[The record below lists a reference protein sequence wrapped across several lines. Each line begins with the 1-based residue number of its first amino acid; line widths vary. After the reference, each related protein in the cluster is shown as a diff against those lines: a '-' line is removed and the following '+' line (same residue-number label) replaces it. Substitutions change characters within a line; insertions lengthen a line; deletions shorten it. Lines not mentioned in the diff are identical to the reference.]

1 MIPVE
6 AGGRPKVRENMPS
19 NAREPIDPAN
29 VEWTRVSDKLIML
42 RMIGWLIGFV
52 IALIIFS
59 VPLVLQLLGFWAP
72 LPAVLVWGLPAVVL
86 IIGLWR
92 LLLIPRQVRAIG
104 YAERHE
110 DLLIREG
117 LFFQRVM
124 VVPYGRMQYVDISVG
139 PIERAVGVASLKL
152 HTASPTTNATL
163 VGLPAAEAA
172 RLREQLSS
180 MGESKLAGL

>member
-1 MIPVE
+1 M
-6 AGGRPKVRENMPS
+6 RS
-19 NAREPIDPAN
+19 QAREPIDPAN

-42 RMIGWLIGFV
+42 RIIGWAIGFL
-52 IALIIFS
+52 IALAIFS
-59 VPLVLQLLGFWAP
+59 LPLVLKLLGFWSG
-72 LPAVLVWGLPAVVL
+72 LPAFIAWGLPAVVL
-86 IIGLWR
+86 VIGIWR

-110 DLLIREG
+110 DLLIRQG

-139 PIERAVGVASLKL
+139 PIERAVGLASLKL

-180 MGESKLAGL
+180 LGEAKLAGL

>member
-1 MIPVE
+1 M
-6 AGGRPKVRENMPS
+6 RS
-19 NAREPIDPAN
+19 QAREPIDPDN

-42 RMIGWLIGFV
+42 RIIGWLIGFL
-52 IALIIFS
+52 IALAIFS
-59 VPLVLQLLGFWAP
+59 IPLVLKLLGIWFQ
-72 LPAVLVWGLPAVVL
+72 LPAFIAWGLPAVVL
-86 IIGLWR
+86 IIGIWR

-110 DLLIREG
+110 DLLIRQG

-139 PIERAVGVASLKL
+139 PIERAVGLASLKL

-180 MGESKLAGL
+180 LGEAKLAGL

>member
-1 MIPVE
+1 M
-6 AGGRPKVRENMPS
+6 RS
-19 NAREPIDPAN
+19 DAREPIDPAD
-29 VEWTRVSDKLIML
+29 VEWTRVSNKLITL
-42 RMIGWLIGFV
+42 RIIGWLIGFL
-52 IALIIFS
+52 IALVIFS
-59 VPLVLQLLGFWAP
+59 VPLIFILPGFRSP
-72 LPAVLVWGLPAVVL
+72 LPAFVAWGLAGVVLVIAV
-86 IIGLWR
+86 WR
-92 LLLIPRQVRAIG
+92 LLLIPRQVQAIG

-139 PIERAVGVASLKL
+139 PIERAVGLASLKL

-180 MGESKLAGL
+180 LGEAKLAGL

>member
-1 MIPVE
+1 MRS
-6 AGGRPKVRENMPS
+6 GT
-19 NAREPIDPAN
+19 AREPIDPAD
-29 VEWTRVSDKLIML
+29 VQWTRVSNKLIAL
-42 RMIGWLIGFV
+42 RVVGWTIGFV
-52 IALIIFS
+52 IALVVFS
-59 VPLVLQLLGFWAP
+59 VPLGLMFAG
-72 LPAVLVWGLPAVVL
+72 VWDGLPAWIAWALPSVVV
-86 IIGLWR
+86 IVGIWR
-92 LLLIPRQVRAIG
+92 LVLIPRQVRAIG

-139 PIERAVGVASLKL
+139 PIERALGLASLKL

-163 VGLPAAEAA
+163 VGLPTGEAA

-180 MGESKLAGL
+180 LGEAKLAGL

>member
-1 MIPVE
+1 M
-6 AGGRPKVRENMPS
+6 RS
-19 NAREPIDPAN
+19 DAREPIDPSG
-29 VEWTRVSDKLIML
+29 VEWTRVSDKLITL
-42 RMIGWLIGFV
+42 RIIGWLIGFLV
-52 IALIIFS
+52 ALAIFS
-59 VPLVLQLLGFWAP
+59 VPLIFKLLGFWSP
-72 LPAVLVWGLPAVVL
+72 LPAFVAWGIPAVVL
-86 IIGLWR
+86 VIAVWR
-92 LLLIPRQVRAIG
+92 LLLIPRQVHAIG

-110 DLLIREG
+110 DLLIRQG

-139 PIERAVGVASLKL
+139 PIERAVGLASLKL

-180 MGESKLAGL
+180 LGEAKLAGL

>member
-1 MIPVE
+1 M
-6 AGGRPKVRENMPS
+6 RS
-19 NAREPIDPAN
+19 QAREPIDPAN

-42 RMIGWLIGFV
+42 RIIGWLIGFL
-52 IALIIFS
+52 IALAVFS
-59 VPLVLQLLGFWAP
+59 IPLVLKLLDIWSE
-72 LPAVLVWGLPAVVL
+72 LPAFIAWGLPAVVL
-86 IIGLWR
+86 IIGIWR

-110 DLLIREG
+110 DLLIRQG

-139 PIERAVGVASLKL
+139 PIERAVGLASLKL

-180 MGESKLAGL
+180 LGEAKLAGL